1 MNMKAFFERLL
12 EYFNLSEE
20 EYLKWQN
27 LNEDDLPHFSVFPHI
42 LDIVEYFKNA
52 IIAKKKI
59 LVYGDYDCDGIMSI
73 SIITNLFK
81 SQNYTV
87 GYYVPNREIDGYGLT
102 KNNVV
107 KFHELG
113 YDIILCVDNGITLF
127 DEIECANS
135 LGMEVVVF
143 DHHKLQG
150 DKLPNAKYFLH
161 PDLSEIGKYNICAGQ
176 VCFYFSWAFLGYI
189 DKYLFT
195 LSMLS
200 TISDMMPL
208 REYNRVFVKVGLK
221 YLNEYK
227 YQNIMDL
234 IDKKFEI
241 INEDNISSEVA
252 PKINAICRMLND
264 NTRFNIVKYFL
275 EDDGKQEQRLK
286 WINSINAQRKNLV
299 STYSTEVNID
309 NSKSSIVLVID
320 KGEGI
325 AGLIANNLLQK
336 YNKPVVVFS
345 TNDRNSTLKGSARSK
360 NGFDIVESFTYCKD
374 FIITFGGHEFAGG
387 LSIEKDNLSE
397 FIKKFDEFAKNNPFK
412 DEKKENFKISLG
424 EINITNYNL
433 LRNFA
438 PFGEDFPKPT
448 FLIKDLNL
456 ATSYTSLDGKH
467 LFMDISNYAKLVY
480 FNFDKEVVNKRGV
493 NLLGTLSRNN
503 FRGIDQIQFIV
514 SGEEE

>member
-1 MNMKAFFERLL
+1 MKAFLNRLL

-20 EYLKWQN
+20 EYLRWQN
-27 LNEDDLPHFSVFPHI
+27 LDEKDLPNFDVFPHV
-42 LDIVEYFKNA
+42 DEIVTYFKNA
-52 IIAKKKI
+52 IIEKKKI
-59 LVYGDYDCDGIMSI
+59 LVYGDYDCDGIMSL

-81 SQNYTV
+81 SQNYLV

-102 KNNVV
+102 KENID
-107 KFHELG
+107 KFKKLN

-127 DEIECANS
+127 DEIDYANS

-143 DHHKLQG
+143 DHHKLQ
-150 DKLPNAKYFLH
+150 DNKIPNAKYIMH
-161 PDLSEIGKYNICAGQ
+161 PDLSSIGKYNICAGQ

-189 DKYLFT
+189 DKYLLT

-221 YLNEYK
+221 YLNTYK

-234 IDKKFEI
+234 IDKKFDI
-241 INEDNISSEVA
+241 INEENIGSEVA
-252 PKINAICRMLND
+252 PKINAICRILND
-264 NTRFNIVKYFL
+264 NSRFNIVKYFV
-275 EDDGKQEQRLK
+275 EDDDKQPQRLK
-286 WINSINAQRKNLV
+286 WINSINSQRKNLV
-299 STYSTEVNID
+299 MSYSSEVEVD
-309 NSKSSIVLVID
+309 NSQNSIVLVID

-345 TNDRNSTLKGSARSK
+345 SNDRNDTLKGSARSK
-360 NGFDIVESFTYCKD
+360 TGFDIVESFNYCKD
-374 FIITFGGHEFAGG
+374 LLITFGGHECAGG
-387 LSIEKDNLSE
+387 LSIDKSNLDV
-397 FIKKFDEFAKNNPFK
+397 FIKKFEEFSKNNPFK
-412 DEKKENFKISLG
+412 EEKKENFKISLG

-433 LRNFA
+433 LRNFS

-456 ATSYTSLDGKH
+456 STCYTSLDGKH
-467 LFMDISNYAKLVY
+467 LFMDVSNYAKIVY
-480 FNFDKEVVNKRGV
+480 FNFNQDVVKKRSV
-493 NLLGTLSRNN
+493 NLIGTLSRNN
-503 FRGIDQIQFIV
+503 FRGIDQIQFVV
-514 SGEEE
+514 SSEEE